1 MNRVFIFGLGYT
13 GAAIARRLKLAGWH
27 VGGTEREAG
36 ARAKLTA
43 EGIEVRNF
51 PDAAAA
57 LAGATHILSTA
68 QTGDAGDPVLARY
81 RDAILAAKPRWIG
94 YLSTTGV
101 YGDSGGAWVDEDTPV
116 NPMQDRTRRRV
127 EAEYAWRA
135 LSPAAHVF
143 RLAGIYGPGRSQF
156 EALREGSARRYDKPG
171 QVFSRI
177 HVEDIASVVAAS
189 MTRPNP
195 GRIYNVCDDEPAPP
209 AEVVAYA
216 AELIGLAPPPLLP
229 FEPSKLTPM
238 AASFYAEN
246 RRVRNDRIKR
256 ELGVSL
262 RYPTYR
268 EGLTALARA

>member
-13 GAAIARRLKLAGWH
+13 GAAIARRLKRAGWQ
-27 VGGTEREAG
+27 VGGTEREAE
-36 ARAKLTA
+36 ARAKLAA
-43 EGIEVRNF
+43 EGIEARNF
-51 PDAAAA
+51 PDASAA

-81 RDAILAAKPRWIG
+81 RDAIVAAKPRWIG

-127 EAEYAWRA
+127 DAENAWRA

-246 RRVRNDRIKR
+246 RRVRNDRIKS